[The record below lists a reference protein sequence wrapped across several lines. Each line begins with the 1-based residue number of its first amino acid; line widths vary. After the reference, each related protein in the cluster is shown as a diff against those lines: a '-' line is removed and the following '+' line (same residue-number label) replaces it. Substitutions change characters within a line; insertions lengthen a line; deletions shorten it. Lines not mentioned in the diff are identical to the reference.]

1 MQFELADFSGPRD
14 LVLQTDPAQDSTG
27 RPTLLDPFSAR
38 YAAQQAGP
46 AAGAVP
52 RFERDYAR
60 RHLQAQVQQAFGGRY
75 RGRFAAA
82 PVDSLS
88 FFGRPSESYLL
99 DQYTRFKTM
108 EEVLREYVP
117 GVVVHIRKDGFH
129 LGVVDK
135 VNKTVLDNNPLV
147 LLDGVPVFSMNRIMA
162 LNPLKIRRLEVVDS
176 RYFHGSAMYN
186 GIVSLTTYK
195 GGLEGFELDPRVLVQ
210 QYEGVQRQREF
221 YAPRYDTPQAAQSRL
236 PDLRNLLYWNP
247 AIRTT
252 ATGPVPLEF
261 YTGDQAGRYLVVV
274 QGLAANGLAGSH
286 SFVLEVKPAL

>member
-1 MQFELADFSGPRD
+1 
-14 LVLQTDPAQDSTG
+14 
-27 RPTLLDPFSAR
+27 
-38 YAAQQAGP
+38 
-46 AAGAVP
+46 
-52 RFERDYAR
+52 
-60 RHLQAQVQQAFGGRY
+60 
-75 RGRFAAA
+75 
-82 PVDSLS
+82 
-88 FFGRPSESYLL
+88 
-99 DQYTRFKTM
+99 M

-147 LLDGVPVFSMNRIMA
+147 LLDGVPVFSMNRIIA
-162 LNPLKIRRLEVVDS
+162 LNPLKTRRLEVVDS

-274 QGLAANGLAGSH
+274 QGLAANELAGSH